1 MQRNGKS
8 TDQRQ
13 GKKERG
19 KQGEL
24 SNNCS
29 STTTLVEKEDKV
41 EEEDKENGGGDA
53 GVLHLR
59 PLNMEDMRK
68 AKSQVSSS
76 FASEGAGMN
85 ELKSWNELFGEG
97 GSRRKEQLTYFL

>member
-1 MQRNGKS
+1 MKVK
-8 TDQRQ
+8 T
-13 GKKERG
+13 ERG
-19 KQGEL
+19 KQQGEV
-24 SNNCS
+24 SNNNCNNS
-29 STTTLVEKEDKV
+29 NTLLVEVEDKEEE
-41 EEEDKENGGGDA
+41 EEEDNNKENGGDDG

-68 AKSQVSSS
+68 AKTQVSSS